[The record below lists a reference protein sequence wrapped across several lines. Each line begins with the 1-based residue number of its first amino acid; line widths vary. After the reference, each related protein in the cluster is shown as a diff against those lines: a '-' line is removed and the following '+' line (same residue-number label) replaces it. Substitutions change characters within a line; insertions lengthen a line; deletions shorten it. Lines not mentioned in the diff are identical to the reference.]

1 MRHCIDKTH
10 HTLMVGNVNRCCDFF
25 FSLLESFSWR
35 YFALV
40 EGREGKEM
48 HYTVKFFIIG
58 GPVGV
63 QVATAVP
70 SRAVAKMFGNSD
82 LIILSVEI
90 TRKK

>member
-1 MRHCIDKTH
+1 MFQYIFTKK
-10 HTLMVGNVNRCCDFF
+10 VNAGTGTYKD
-25 FSLLESFSWR
+25 
-35 YFALV
+35 
-40 EGREGKEM
+40 GKEM

-63 QVATAVP
+63 QVAVAVP
-70 SRAVAKMFGNSD
+70 SRAVAKMFENSD

>member
-1 MRHCIDKTH
+1 
-10 HTLMVGNVNRCCDFF
+10 MVGNVNRCCDFF
-25 FSLLESFSWR
+25 FSLLESFSLR

-40 EGREGKEM
+40 EGREGGEM
-48 HYTVKFFIIG
+48 HYNVKFFVIG

-70 SRAVAKMFGNSD
+70 SRAVAKMFENSD